1 MIYAKLQ
8 KPNLPTNL
16 IIKPENNTI
25 FGNAPV
31 MIVSSQA
38 GSGKST
44 LVSQWLTTQ
53 SMPYVWY
60 ALDDWDN
67 TLDQFLSYLA
77 VGFKEIDP
85 RISDQMLQLID
96 SRQTID
102 DDAMIRLITTLLQ
115 GIEQP
120 FLVILDDYHH
130 IFNPS
135 IHQFMKTV
143 INHFPPMMR
152 LIIITREDPPLQLA
166 KLRSQNK
173 VIDVRMSSLR
183 FTIAQTEALF
193 EASLSKTLTAEQLT
207 TIYERTEGWIAGIQL
222 TALALQGIDD
232 IDKFMSKF
240 SESHYYI
247 MDYLLEEV
255 LEHHPA
261 QIKAFLLQSSLF
273 DYFSP
278 HMCDEVLGLLPGD
291 AKRII
296 KGLVRSNSFL
306 NALES
311 DEEQF
316 RYHQLFRELLRKRVS
331 LSEDF
336 DPNIVF
342 KKTGEWFERQGREQ
356 EAIDYY
362 LNGACYESAAALIEV
377 LRVPMDIALQTSSW
391 LVRAK
396 RLPEALIKRSPV
408 LSFGYGWALLIN
420 GDTESCEPWFVT
432 AQKLYDLWVEN
443 PQNEM
448 LLTFDKEDLHAMPIN
463 LMNAKAYVATIKGDY
478 ATLMQTTEALRNL
491 AETYSYNKQ
500 WIIEMYV
507 AMAYWVTG
515 ELDPAIE
522 TIMMVM
528 NGSHGSLNPL
538 FRSSLVWLIAELY
551 IQKGQL
557 TKAQLLLE
565 KAIDEVEREGTIP
578 ILLAT
583 YYIYLA
589 TIAAYSGETTL
600 AFEHLER
607 SKTYGHRFEFMDW
620 RYKYNA
626 LLARLYIDE
635 GLWDSARLCVNEG
648 IKTIHQNPI
657 PESFTNQD
665 LDLWL
670 RLAKENDVLLINR
683 HIETILFEFE
693 ASGENV
699 PQYTDE
705 MKWKIVL
712 NYALP
717 EKYAAKLVPIC
728 ERLIERAKLQKRM
741 LSIIEFSLLLMRFT
755 KSEAKCERLRMEAN
769 QLAESEGI
777 NLPFMEFASRK
788 SLIMDESPKVKKA
801 KANQSL
807 PEPLTARELEI
818 LELMEKGHS
827 NQEIANT
834 LFIALNTVKSYNNNL
849 FGKLEVSRRT
859 EAIAIAKSLGLI

>member
-1 MIYAKLQ
+1 MTKSMIYAKLQ

-261 QIKAFLLQSSLF
+261 QIKAFLLQSSL
-273 DYFSP
+273 D
-278 HMCDEVLGLLPGD
+278 
-291 AKRII
+291 
-296 KGLVRSNSFL
+296 
-306 NALES
+306 
-311 DEEQF
+311 
-316 RYHQLFRELLRKRVS
+316 
-331 LSEDF
+331 
-336 DPNIVF
+336 
-342 KKTGEWFERQGREQ
+342 
-356 EAIDYY
+356 
-362 LNGACYESAAALIEV
+362 
-377 LRVPMDIALQTSSW
+377 
-391 LVRAK
+391 
-396 RLPEALIKRSPV
+396 
-408 LSFGYGWALLIN
+408 
-420 GDTESCEPWFVT
+420 
-432 AQKLYDLWVEN
+432 
-443 PQNEM
+443 
-448 LLTFDKEDLHAMPIN
+448 
-463 LMNAKAYVATIKGDY
+463 
-478 ATLMQTTEALRNL
+478 
-491 AETYSYNKQ
+491 
-500 WIIEMYV
+500 
-507 AMAYWVTG
+507 
-515 ELDPAIE
+515 
-522 TIMMVM
+522 
-528 NGSHGSLNPL
+528 
-538 FRSSLVWLIAELY
+538 
-551 IQKGQL
+551 
-557 TKAQLLLE
+557 
-565 KAIDEVEREGTIP
+565 
-578 ILLAT
+578 
-583 YYIYLA
+583 
-589 TIAAYSGETTL
+589 
-600 AFEHLER
+600 
-607 SKTYGHRFEFMDW
+607 
-620 RYKYNA
+620 
-626 LLARLYIDE
+626 
-635 GLWDSARLCVNEG
+635 
-648 IKTIHQNPI
+648 
-657 PESFTNQD
+657 
-665 LDLWL
+665 
-670 RLAKENDVLLINR
+670 
-683 HIETILFEFE
+683 
-693 ASGENV
+693 
-699 PQYTDE
+699 
-705 MKWKIVL
+705 
-712 NYALP
+712 
-717 EKYAAKLVPIC
+717 
-728 ERLIERAKLQKRM
+728 
-741 LSIIEFSLLLMRFT
+741 
-755 KSEAKCERLRMEAN
+755 
-769 QLAESEGI
+769 
-777 NLPFMEFASRK
+777 RK
-788 SLIMDESPKVKKA
+788 SV
-801 KANQSL
+801 
-807 PEPLTARELEI
+807 
-818 LELMEKGHS
+818 
-827 NQEIANT
+827 
-834 LFIALNTVKSYNNNL
+834 V
-849 FGKLEVSRRT
+849 
-859 EAIAIAKSLGLI
+859 